1 MIIAIDGPAA
11 SGKGTL
17 AKRLAEHF
25 ALAYLDTGSL
35 YRALAHQVL
44 CRGGDPADLDV
55 ALEVARTM
63 DMSAQDESSLRTA
76 EVGAAASVVAAMPA
90 VRQEMLKFQ
99 RHFAATPGGAVLD
112 GRDIGTVVC
121 PDADIKLYVFASPQ
135 VRAQRR
141 FDELRAT
148 DPQITFGAVMADLQE
163 RDSRDRNREASPM
176 KPADTALLLDTSD
189 LDIEA
194 TFKRAVHLVESQ
206 LSA

>member
-17 AKRLAEHF
+17 AKQLAEHF

-35 YRALAHQVL
+35 YRAVAQQIL
-44 CRGGDPADLDV
+44 CQNKDPADLDA
-55 ALEVARTM
+55 ALEAARTL
-63 DMSAQDESSLRTA
+63 DMSAHDESSLRTA

-121 PDADIKLYVFASPQ
+121 PDADIKLYVSASPQ

-148 DPQITFGAVMADLQE
+148 DPQIMLGAVMADLQE
-163 RDSRDRNREASPM
+163 RDSRDRNRNTSPM
-176 KPADTALLLDTSD
+176 KPAETALLLDTSD

-194 TFKRAVHLVESQ
+194 AFKRAVHLVESQ